1 MRAPMAKAPSAER
14 RAAPSATSGGSPSP
28 RQSQQRRCTGSSPSQ
43 HCSVHTCLRHHRQKR
58 LGSLRLHLSHSVGV
72 RGLGGTW
79 PLRACAICSGPQ
91 HRLSY
96 SERVPHLQRP
106 PTSPQLYMH
115 AQAPASR
122 GRSVFATL
130 ATLVAKAASA
140 AAASAVASVVA
151 APGVGK
157 GNNLGRTYA

>member
-1 MRAPMAKAPSAER
+1 MRAQMAKAPSAER

-79 PLRACAICSGPQ
+79 PLRACAP
-91 HRLSY
+91 
-96 SERVPHLQRP
+96 
-106 PTSPQLYMH
+106 
-115 AQAPASR
+115 
-122 GRSVFATL
+122 
-130 ATLVAKAASA
+130 SA
-140 AAASAVASVVA
+140 AAPNIASALHARAGASFAGAVGFRDFGNACRKGSKRGCSICCCVCGCCPWRGQGQQ
-151 APGVGK
+151 PGTDLCLSRNG
-157 GNNLGRTYA
+157 